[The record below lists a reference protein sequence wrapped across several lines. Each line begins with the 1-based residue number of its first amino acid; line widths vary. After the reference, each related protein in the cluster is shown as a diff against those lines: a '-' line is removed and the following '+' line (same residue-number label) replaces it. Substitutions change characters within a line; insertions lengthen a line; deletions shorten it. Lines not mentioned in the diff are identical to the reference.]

1 MSIQTVS
8 VRGGNREESYLDITS
23 PSIEVQV
30 QVFDLSIF
38 CKLVCD
44 VLFCSFLMDVRD
56 HYYPPFD
63 SWEKTIFSEP
73 RVARLE
79 REERTSCGPRLRC
92 GLYTVEL
99 LISCN
104 SALVPACD
112 VDEKQK
118 RKREVNTYQSFE
130 THDPCGGRHLRCL
143 GMIIS
148 QRPHLSVRTDPH
160 QCSFHLP
167 TSFLDWVGV
176 VGDGKASY
184 VVT

>member
-1 MSIQTVS
+1 M
-8 VRGGNREESYLDITS
+8 
-23 PSIEVQV
+23 
-30 QVFDLSIF
+30 QVFDLSVF

-44 VLFCSFLMDVRD
+44 VLFCSFLVDVRD

-63 SWEKTIFSEP
+63 SWERSIFSGS

-79 REERTSCGPRLRC
+79 RGERTSCRPRLRC
-92 GLYTVEL
+92 GLYTVKL

-104 SALVPACD
+104 SALVPTCG
-112 VDEKQK
+112 VYEKQK
-118 RKREVNTYQSFE
+118 RKREVDAYQSFE
-130 THDPCGGRHLRCL
+130 THDPCGGRRLRCL

-148 QRPHLSVRTDPH
+148 QRPHLSRSHGPSSMFISSSDIVSRLGR
-160 QCSFHLP
+160 C
-167 TSFLDWVGV
+167 V